1 MPDAH
6 EALWKQMQQEAAQEL
21 IDRQSQQLLFVVV
34 SRIAPTKCDPPVSK
48 RDQAMVRDGHA
59 MGVAEEILEHM
70 LWASERS
77 FRIDVVSARQQR
89 FSVERGASSLHES

>member
-6 EALWKQMQQEAAQEL
+6 KAIWEQMQQEATQEL

-59 MGVAEEILEHM
+59 MGVTAEILERM
-70 LWASERS
+70 LWASKRS
-77 FRIDVVSARQQR
+77 FRVDYPVLSEQ
-89 FSVERGASSLHES
+89 